1 MNEFNIKGV
10 SIFDIASK
18 YGAEPLKEQGEGV
31 GTRVNPLRSE
41 RHSSLKLYTSSN
53 TWCDYGDN
61 STGDAADFVMTV
73 EGIGFK
79 DALDRLKTMSGFV
92 EGVYKPRKI
101 VTRQDY
107 MKPESVKKAFDSMAH
122 FNPKDEMHN
131 TELYVVV
138 PKYAIEYL
146 KNEHDNWNRFFSKI
160 RYHKTLSTLV
170 VGTFKDNKIVGFRYR
185 KKGDIKWCAEK
196 NTDVHFPF
204 VNEHDGD
211 ITIIVEGSHDAI
223 TADALCINSIG
234 IPNAGYKLDNSYVLG
249 KKCLFIP
256 DNDKSGLE
264 GMQKTIVHCAASDPI
279 VFDHKRFAKDNKI
292 KEQKDLSDY
301 AFLFKSRD
309 EFVLALENHAIG
321 LKSITQNIDDIL
333 DSEKDFVTL
342 EYLDNLA
349 NTAMLIPDVLQQ
361 SAITILVG
369 KPGVGKSAITLSFVN
384 KLFDEKS
391 IDRILYFDA
400 DNGPKYTKERLENL
414 IKRHG
419 QSAIRYYHQGVTTK
433 DKMVDKIKMLATMK
447 DGERTIIVIDSL
459 KNFIKGSNTDDKMAN
474 ELFDSLQLI
483 RDRFG
488 ATIIILHHT
497 KKGKNEDGTYEYVG
511 SQVIEASTDNL
522 SYVERKDKLILVT
535 PSSKTRAMLEN
546 KAYQIDI
553 PNMNI
558 IEDAYPIKDDE
569 DDTESTKSN
578 KSHAPRISDDEYAES
593 IYSLLCENG
602 ATVQANIVSSL
613 KGVVPNA
620 KVSSVLWD
628 DKYKNI
634 LWNYEKMNPKGWR
647 FTAIKKTTSIPEVIE
662 YQMDLSV
669 DLF

>member
-1 MNEFNIKGV
+1 MNEFDIKGV
-10 SIFDIASK
+10 SIFDIAEK

-61 STGDAADFVMTV
+61 ATGDAADFVMTV
-73 EGIGFK
+73 DGIGFK
-79 DALDRLKTMSGFV
+79 DALERLKTMSGFT

-107 MKPESVKKAFDSMAH
+107 MKPEAVKKAFDSMTH
-122 FNPKDEMHN
+122 FNPKDDIHN
-131 TELYVVV
+131 KELFEIV
-138 PKYAIEYL
+138 PEYAIDHLRSVPDE
-146 KNEHDNWNRFFSKI
+146 WNSFFSKI
-160 RYHKTLSTLV
+160 RYQKSMHTLV
-170 VGTFKDNKIVGFRYR
+170 VGTFRNDHIVGFRYR

-204 VNEHDGD
+204 VNEHEGD
-211 ITIIVEGSHDAI
+211 FVVIVEGSHDSI

-234 IPNAGYKLDNSYVLG
+234 IPNAGYKLDNSYVIG
-249 KKCLFIP
+249 KRCLFIP
-256 DNDKSGLE
+256 DNDKAGLE
-264 GMQKTIVHCAASDPI
+264 GMQKTIVHCAASDPMI
-279 VFDHKRFAKDNKI
+279 FDHKKFAKENKI

-301 AFLFKSRD
+301 AFLFKSRN
-309 EFVLALENHAIG
+309 EFVEAIEKHTIG
-321 LKSITQNIDDIL
+321 LKTMAQNIDAIL
-333 DSEKDFVTL
+333 DSENDYVTL

-391 IDRILYFDA
+391 IDRMLYFDA

-433 DKMVDKIKMLATMK
+433 EKMVDKIKMLSTMR

-546 KAYQIDI
+546 KAYNIDI

-558 IEDAYPIKDDE
+558 VEDEYPEKDDE
-569 DDTESTKSN
+569 DEEKPSKNS
-578 KSHAPRISDDEYAES
+578 APKMSSDEAS
-593 IYSLLCENG
+593 KIIHTHLTENG
-602 ATVQANIVSSL
+602 DMTQSEIL
-613 KGVVPNA
+613 KAMNGIIPNA
-620 KVSSVLWD
+620 KVTSTLWD
-628 DKYKNI
+628 NKYTRI
-634 LWNYEKMNPKGWR
+634 LWNMEKLNPKGWK
-647 FTAIKKTTSIPEVIE
+647 FSAIKQSNPHPEIVE
-662 YQMDLSV
+662 YKMDISAE
-669 DLF
+669 LF